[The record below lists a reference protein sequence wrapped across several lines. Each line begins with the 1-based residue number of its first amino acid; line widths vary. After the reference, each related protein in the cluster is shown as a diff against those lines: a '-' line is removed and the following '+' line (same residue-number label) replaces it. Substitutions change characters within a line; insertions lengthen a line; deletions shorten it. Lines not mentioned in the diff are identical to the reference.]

1 MNEKHIED
9 LITSLYDMVQD
20 ARALPL
26 AADKCILERD
36 KALDL
41 LDEIIAQ
48 LPAELKQSRTIVESR
63 NELIGQARREAENII
78 HRAREEAEML
88 VSQQAIYQEA
98 KRQCTELVEETK
110 SQIDQL
116 QQASNEYMEDALRRT
131 EEAIM
136 QSLGEVQE
144 TRAKFQVL
152 INKEP
157 VEAMYFSII
166 QITHHRSGENDLLIV
181 RGHVAV
187 GIENIRTAPITEA
200 PLARLVTRDETKLG
214 VLFKI
219 VDISA
224 HIVIIFREDGRVA
237 VVLIKLIGHF
247 DDGASPAARAAAASD
262 IRRGVLDVTADGV
275 LTVGNVLQPFFV

>member
-9 LITSLYDMVQD
+9 LITSLYDMIQD

-48 LPAELKQSRTIVESR
+48 LPSELKQSRTIVDSR

-98 KRQCTELVEETK
+98 KRQCAELVERTMT
-110 SQIDQL
+110 QIDQL

-131 EEAIM
+131 EETLSV
-136 QSLGEVQE
+136 SLAEVQE
-144 TRAKFQVL
+144 TRARFQKL
-152 INKEP
+152 INKE
-157 VEAMYFSII
+157 
-166 QITHHRSGENDLLIV
+166 
-181 RGHVAV
+181 
-187 GIENIRTAPITEA
+187 TAE
-200 PLARLVTRDETKLG
+200 
-214 VLFKI
+214 
-219 VDISA
+219 
-224 HIVIIFREDGRVA
+224 VI
-237 VVLIKLIGHF
+237 
-247 DDGASPAARAAAASD
+247 
-262 IRRGVLDVTADGV
+262 
-275 LTVGNVLQPFFV
+275 